1 MTQLLFDRPV
11 GFLKNSLQLILLR
24 AKGLLPFSEIPA
36 LFPMCGVILLLH
48 SILGA
53 IQLDFLC
60 VGARKGVIIIRTIRC
75 L

>member
-1 MTQLLFDRPV
+1 MTQLLLDRPV
-11 GFLKNSLQLILLR
+11 GFLKDSLQLILFR
-24 AKGLLPFSEIPA
+24 VKGLLPFSEIPA
-36 LFPMCGVILLLH
+36 PFPMCGVILLLR
-48 SILGA
+48 SILRA